1 MMLEEKKII
10 LARLVTMPSNI
21 RLSLGKF
28 GTFDRKMLISEVEKE
43 SEVGEIVVT
52 AHMNYLRSFKQ
63 MLHG

>member
-1 MMLEEKKII
+1 
-10 LARLVTMPSNI
+10 MPSNI

-28 GTFDRKMLISEVEKE
+28 GTFDRKMLISEVETE